1 MTITNP
7 VWTLGDRL
15 AKAREHAG
23 LTQEEMAER
32 MGVSHSSIAKYE
44 NDAAQPRR
52 FLTRMEQWAAI
63 CGVELNWLLGIDNG
77 WAARDSNPEPAEY
90 MPSLPFAA

>member
-1 MTITNP
+1 MTLTNP

-44 NDAAQPRR
+44 NDAAQPRQ
-52 FLTRMEQWAAI
+52 FLTRMQEWADI
-63 CGVELNWLLGIDNG
+63 CEVELNWLLGLDSA
-77 WAARDSNPEPAEY
+77 WAASGSNREPAEDV
-90 MPSLPFAA
+90 PELPFAA